1 MAKMIL
7 YTGKGGVGKSTTSAA
22 TAFHYADKGYK
33 TLLVSSDPAHST
45 EDVVGVP
52 IGPKPTPIRTNL
64 WGMNITG
71 DIKAKEFQTNL
82 SGLMDNTVLKWFPGF
97 DAEILT
103 DFASFPGM
111 EEVFAL
117 EEIVNL
123 VQSVDYDLVVF
134 DTAPTG
140 HTLKALTAPD
150 TFNKFILRILR
161 MKARVEG
168 IKSIF
173 IKKTDTDA
181 LVKALEEMTKKIEN
195 FKILLRDT
203 EFVNINLVSIPT
215 EAGYQECVKTASF
228 LKSQGFEIHNIVVNN
243 LIPSFTE
250 ETWESASTNKAVA
263 LVKSELMNQQPYLAK
278 YQHLTTTEG
287 IKLIGVSKLP
297 FEPRGERLLEFGRF
311 LKNLSF
317 DPIYSVETEVEG
329 EIGKMRLRFPSI
341 NKVELFDDSYKIGL
355 YTYPLKIPENFQGM
369 KIKKRK
375 TSSGATYTFK

>member
-22 TAFHYADKGYK
+22 TAFHYADNGYK

-45 EDVVGVP
+45 EDVVGVS
-52 IGPKPTPIRTNL
+52 IGHKPTPIRTNL

-71 DIKAKEFQTNL
+71 DVKAKEFQTNL
-82 SGLMDNTVLKWFPGF
+82 SGLMDTTVLKWFPGF

-215 EAGYQECVKTASF
+215 EAGYQECVKTVSF
-228 LKSQGFEIHNIVVNN
+228 LKTQGFEIHNIIVNN

-250 ETWESASTNKAVA
+250 DTWDSASTNKAVA

-278 YQHLTTTEG
+278 YQHLTNAEG

-317 DPIYSVETEVEG
+317 NPIYSVEIVMEE
-329 EIGKMRLRFPSI
+329 EIGKMKLRFPSI
-341 NKVELFDDSYKIGL
+341 NKVELFEDSYKIGL
-355 YTYPLKIPENFQGM
+355 YTYPLKIPESFQNM

-375 TSSGATYTFK
+375 TNSGATYTFK

>member
-1 MAKMIL
+1 
-7 YTGKGGVGKSTTSAA
+7 
-22 TAFHYADKGYK
+22 
-33 TLLVSSDPAHST
+33 
-45 EDVVGVP
+45 VVGVP

-82 SGLMDNTVLKWFPGF
+82 SGLMDTTVLKWFPGF

-195 FKILLRDT
+195 FKTLLRDT

-278 YQHLTTTEG
+278 YQHLTIAEG

-329 EIGKMRLRFPSI
+329 EIGKMKLRFPSI

-355 YTYPLKIPENFQGM
+355 YTYPLKIPESFQGM

>member
-1 MAKMIL
+1 M
-7 YTGKGGVGKSTTSAA
+7 
-22 TAFHYADKGYK
+22 
-33 TLLVSSDPAHST
+33 
-45 EDVVGVP
+45 
-52 IGPKPTPIRTNL
+52 
-64 WGMNITG
+64 
-71 DIKAKEFQTNL
+71 
-82 SGLMDNTVLKWFPGF
+82 
-97 DAEILT
+97 
-103 DFASFPGM
+103 
-111 EEVFAL
+111 
-117 EEIVNL
+117 
-123 VQSVDYDLVVF
+123 
-134 DTAPTG
+134 
-140 HTLKALTAPD
+140 
-150 TFNKFILRILR
+150 
-161 MKARVEG
+161 
-168 IKSIF
+168 
-173 IKKTDTDA
+173 
-181 LVKALEEMTKKIEN
+181 
-195 FKILLRDT
+195 LRDT

>member
-22 TAFHYADKGYK
+22 TAFHYADNGYK

-45 EDVVGVP
+45 EDVVGVS
-52 IGPKPTPIRTNL
+52 IGHKPTPIRTNL

-71 DIKAKEFQTNL
+71 DVKAKEFQTNL
-82 SGLMDNTVLKWFPGF
+82 SGLKDTTVLKWFAGF

-215 EAGYQECVKTASF
+215 EAGYQECVKTVSF
-228 LKSQGFEIHNIVVNN
+228 LKTQGFEIHNIIVNN

-250 ETWESASTNKAVA
+250 DTWDSASTNKAVA

-278 YQHLTTTEG
+278 YQHLTNVEG

-317 DPIYSVETEVEG
+317 NPIYSVEIVMEE
-329 EIGKMRLRFPSI
+329 EIGKMKLRFPSI
-341 NKVELFDDSYKIGL
+341 NKVELFEDSYKIGL
-355 YTYPLKIPENFQGM
+355 YTYPLKIPKSFQDM

-375 TSSGATYTFK
+375 TNSGATYTFK

>member
-22 TAFHYADKGYK
+22 TAFHYSKQGYK

-45 EDVVGVP
+45 EDVVGVS
-52 IGPKPTPIRTNL
+52 IGSSPTPIKENL

-71 DIKAKEFQTNL
+71 ERKAKEFKDHL
-82 SGLMDNTVLKWFPGF
+82 SGLMDTTVMKWFPGF

-181 LVKALEEMTKKIEN
+181 LVSVLEQMTQRIEN
-195 FKILLRDT
+195 FKTLLRNT

-215 EAGYQECVKTASF
+215 EAGYQECLKTASF
-228 LKSQGFEIHNIVVNN
+228 LKSQGFQVHNIVVNN

-250 ETWESASTNKAVA
+250 ETWELANSNKAVA
-263 LVKSELMNQQPYLAK
+263 LLKNELMNQQPYVAK
-278 YQHLTTTEG
+278 YQHFTNKEG
-287 IKLIGVSKLP
+287 IRLIGVSKLP
-297 FEPRGERLLEFGRF
+297 FEPRGDKLVEFGRF
-311 LKNLSF
+311 LKNLTF
-317 DPIYSVETEVEG
+317 VPEFCKEITEEEG
-329 EIGKMRLRFPSI
+329 VYTMKLKFPSI
-341 NKVELFDDSYKIGL
+341 GKVTLKDDSYQIDI
-355 YTYPLKIPENFQGM
+355 YEYPLKIPQELNSL
-369 KIKKRK
+369 KVRKRK